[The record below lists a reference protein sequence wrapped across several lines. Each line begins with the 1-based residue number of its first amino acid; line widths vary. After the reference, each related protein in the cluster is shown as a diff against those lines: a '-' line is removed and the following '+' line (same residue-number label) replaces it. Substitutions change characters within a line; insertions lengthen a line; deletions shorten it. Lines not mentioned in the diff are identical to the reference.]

1 MSFNVN
7 LKVLFGIEVQKK
19 KKKNIIKLNNESNT
33 MLLSWIS

>member
-19 KKKNIIKLNNESNT
+19 NIKKNIMNPNNESNT
-33 MLLSWIS
+33 MLLS

>member
-19 KKKNIIKLNNESNT
+19 NIKKKNIMNPNNESNT
-33 MLLSWIS
+33 MLLS